1 MAARRG
7 TFILTEAAERL
18 PLVRRILRDV
28 REARSRLSRID
39 RMLTGLG
46 EEARRRMEFER
57 ETYRR
62 TLAEALRESSELGVE
77 ITPGIRCEALF
88 AFDHQWIG
96 PEGDNKIR
104 PAYFVYNDAQSTI
117 EQWFFSGWPSDR
129 RKVNP
134 KWWHQ
139 FRQAPVP
146 RLRIKK
152 QNVSR

>member
-7 TFILTEAAERL
+7 TFILTEAAQRL

-39 RMLTGLG
+39 RTLAGVG
-46 EEARRRMEFER
+46 EASRRRIEIDR
-57 ETYRR
+57 EYFRQR
-62 TLAEALRESSELGVE
+62 LADALREASELGVE

-88 AFDHQWIG
+88 AFDHQWVG

-104 PAYFVYNDAQSTI
+104 PAYFVFNDAQSTI

-139 FRQAPVP
+139 FRQTPAP

-152 QNVSR
+152 QSV